1 METVSLA
8 TQPRTGHGKRIA
20 RRLRKE
26 GLVPAVIYGHKQATV
41 AVALGKKDLDTALRH
56 HARVVDLR
64 IDGRTETAVIQE
76 VQHDHLG
83 KEVLHVDFK
92 RVSKDER
99 IEVAVP
105 IELKGM
111 PAAVGHGGVLD
122 QPLHELEVECLAIA
136 IPESIRVNIGELQIG
151 QAIHVKE
158 LTLPEGVKALNDA
171 DAVVVQLRAFLAEPE
186 PTAAAAAV
194 EPTEAAPAEP
204 EIVGRRVKEETPE
217 EE

>member
-8 TQPRTGHGKRIA
+8 TQPRTGHGKRLA
-20 RRLRKE
+20 RRLRQE
-26 GLVPAVIYGHKQATV
+26 GLVPAIIYGHKRATV

-56 HARVVDLR
+56 HARIVDLR
-64 IDGRTETAVIQE
+64 IDGQTETAVIQE

-158 LTLPEGVKALNDA
+158 LTLPEGVKALNEPE
-171 DAVVVQLRAFLAEPE
+171 AVVVQLRAFLAEPE
-186 PTAAAAAV
+186 PTAAAAV
-194 EPTEAAPAEP
+194 ETAEPAAAEP
-204 EIVGRRVKEETPE
+204 EIVGRRVKEEAEPE
-217 EE
+217 E

>member
-8 TQPRTGHGKRIA
+8 TQPRTGHGKRGA
-20 RRLRKE
+20 RKLRTQ
-26 GLVPAVIYGHKQATV
+26 GLVPAIIYGHKQTPV
-41 AVALGKKDLDTALRH
+41 AVALGKKDIDTALRH
-56 HARVVDLR
+56 HARIVDLK
-64 IDGRTETAVIQE
+64 IDGQTETAVIQE

-83 KEVLHVDFK
+83 VEVLHVDFK

-105 IELKGM
+105 IELKGT
-111 PAAVGHGGVLD
+111 PTAVGHGGVLD

-136 IPESIRVNIGELQIG
+136 IPENIRVNIGELQIG

-158 LTLPEGVKALNDA
+158 LTLPEGVKALNDPE
-171 DAVVVQLRAFLAEPE
+171 AVVVQLRAFLAEPE
-186 PTAAAAAV
+186 PTAAAPAEGAEPAA
-194 EPTEAAPAEP
+194 TEP

>member
-105 IELKGM
+105 IELKGV
-111 PAAVGHGGVLD
+111 PAGVGHGGVLD
-122 QPLHELEVECLAIA
+122 QPLHELDVECLAIA
-136 IPESIRVNIGELQIG
+136 IPENIRVSIGDLQIG
-151 QAIHVKE
+151 QAIHVKD
-158 LTLPEGVKALNDA
+158 LTLPEGVKVLNDPE
-171 DAVVVQLRAFLAEPE
+171 AVVVQLRAFLAEPE
-186 PTAAAAAV
+186 PTAAAAA
-194 EPTEAAPAEP
+194 EPTEPTAAEP
-204 EIVGRRVKEETPE
+204 EIVGRRVKEEAEPE
-217 EE
+217 E